1 MLNIEKYQD
10 EIRDRLEEGK
20 YIKEDSKKWEFLGEA
35 LWNTS
40 DVVDYK
46 SKNLPLEIFDW
57 LLAEY
62 SEQPEET
69 FDTLTIKSF
78 SYNNSEIVLKNPY
91 VINVKISK
99 YGLLADD
106 LTNDFTL
113 GIFCVEDDMDML
125 ENRVKRELSL
135 IYELFVLSNETASI
149 RQEKIKNN
157 FLKYLEGDQNG

>member
-20 YIKEDSKKWEFLGEA
+20 NIKEDSKKWEFLGEA

-62 SEQPEET
+62 SEQPEDT

-78 SYNNSEIVLKNPY
+78 SYNNSEIVLKN
-91 VINVKISK
+91 
-99 YGLLADD
+99 L
-106 LTNDFTL
+106 
-113 GIFCVEDDMDML
+113 M
-125 ENRVKRELSL
+125 
-135 IYELFVLSNETASI
+135 
-149 RQEKIKNN
+149 
-157 FLKYLEGDQNG
+157 